1 MPSAMFE
8 NASLK
13 VPIRVVGIMIF
24 KVFSVLKGESDTWK
38 KIFILIEKSNT
49 CLYKI

>member
-1 MPSAMFE
+1 MFE
-8 NASLK
+8 NASLI
-13 VPIRVVGIMIF
+13 VPMTVVGIMIF

-49 CLYKI
+49 YLYEI